1 MDKRLD
7 KVGDIDKRLD
17 KVRDMDKCLDKVRD
31 LDQRLDKDKV
41 RVYINVLIKYVILY
55 LFTFEIE

>member
-17 KVRDMDKCLDKVRD
+17 KDKVRDIDKRLDKVRD
-31 LDQRLDKDKV
+31 IV
-41 RVYINVLIKYVILY
+41 FIYI
-55 LFTFEIE
+55 